1 MFPDLARITAFPDLA
16 GLTVLMFQDLEG
28 LRVFSD
34 LAGHAI
40 LPHLAGLQYFLILR
54 ELLLRFA
61 SPNFVFLFL
70 PV

>member
-16 GLTVLMFQDLEG
+16 GLTVLIF
-28 LRVFSD
+28 FSPD

-40 LPHLAGLQYFLILR
+40 LPHLSGLQYFLILR